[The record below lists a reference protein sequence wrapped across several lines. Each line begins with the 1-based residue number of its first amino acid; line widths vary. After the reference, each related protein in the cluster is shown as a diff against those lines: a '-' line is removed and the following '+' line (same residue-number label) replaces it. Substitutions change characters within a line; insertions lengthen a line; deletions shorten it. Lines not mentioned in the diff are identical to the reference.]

1 MNKQEFIIK
10 LNEALRG
17 LPEEDIAERIS
28 FYSEIID
35 DKIEEGVTE
44 GDAVASVG
52 SIDKIASQ
60 ILSEIPFS
68 RLARERINTKKRRVN
83 ALEITLLILGSPIW
97 LSLLIAA
104 FAVLFSLYAVA
115 WSVVVSLWAATV
127 AIGVSGVAGALCG
140 TVFTILGKTLSGI
153 ALIGAGI
160 TLAGLS
166 IFLFFACR
174 VITEGMIAFT
184 RKITLG
190 IKKSLIKKEGEK

>member
-17 LPEEDIAERIS
+17 LPKEDIAERIS

-44 GDAVASVG
+44 SEAVASVG
-52 SIDKIASQ
+52 TIDEIAAQ
-60 ILSEIPFS
+60 ILSDIPFS
-68 RLARERINTKKRRVN
+68 RLARERINTKKGRRS

-97 LSLLIAA
+97 FSLLIAA
-104 FAVLFSLYAVA
+104 FAVLFSLYAAA

-127 AIGVSGVAGALCG
+127 AIGVSGVAGAVCG

-153 ALIGAGI
+153 VLIGAGI
-160 TLAGLS
+160 ALAGLS

-174 VITEGMIAFT
+174 AITEGMIALT

-190 IKKSLIKKEGEK
+190 IKKSLIKKEGKK